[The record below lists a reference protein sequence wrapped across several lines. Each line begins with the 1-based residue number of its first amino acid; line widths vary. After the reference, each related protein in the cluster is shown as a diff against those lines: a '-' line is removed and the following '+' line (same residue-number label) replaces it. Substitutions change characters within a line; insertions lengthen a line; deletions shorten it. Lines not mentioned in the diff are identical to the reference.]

1 MRGLSWSRTGV
12 ALPPPLQA
20 NEAATSTDAASGDAP
35 PPIKAGPF
43 GIPIPSLDG
52 TADGT
57 GGVAY
62 GAQLTFAKRFSE
74 VRAPGSPRSRDIHIS
89 TKVGVDSAAL
99 IALEKHGC

>member
-1 MRGLSWSRTGV
+1 VRTQLARSV
-12 ALPPPLQA
+12 ARPPFPLQA
-20 NEAATSTDAASGDAP
+20 NEAAASGDAP

-57 GGVAY
+57 GGVQY

-74 VRAPGSPRSRDIHIS
+74 VRAPVYSSLSLRLPVHMLGSPPQYGPRQIRKRS
-89 TKVGVDSAAL
+89 T
-99 IALEKHGC
+99 